1 MTASLLTKDALS
13 KLPADLREH
22 IIVENENVYGLTLH
36 MSIGDFER
44 LVAPHNLL
52 DQMRYAVTE
61 SEAEAKAADERAE
74 DADERAEDAEA
85 EAEDAL
91 KERDAIAKAVQTVL
105 GIMDDEVAVR
115 VDSPLAAAIEALEEL
130 L

>member
-1 MTASLLTKDALS
+1 MTTSLLTKDALS

-22 IIVENENVYGLTLH
+22 IIVENETVYGLTLH

-74 DADERAEDAEA
+74 DAVA

>member
-61 SEAEAKAADERAE
+61 SEAEARA
-74 DADERAEDAEA
+74 ADERAEDAEA

-115 VDSPLAAAIEALEEL
+115 VDSSLAAAIEALEEL

>member
-52 DQMRYAVTE
+52 DQMRD
-61 SEAEAKAADERAE
+61 SLDEAERRVYQAECAADNAE
-74 DADERAEDAEA
+74 DDVLRVER
-85 EAEDAL
+85 
-91 KERDAIAKAVQTVL
+91 ERDAIAVAAQTYLGVL
-105 GIMDDEVAVR
+105 DIDHPS
-115 VDSPLAAAIEALEEL
+115 DSPQAVALAAL
-130 L
+130 

>member
-13 KLPADLREH
+13 KLPADLRDH

-44 LVAPHNLL
+44 LVAPHDLL
-52 DQMRYAVTE
+52 DQMRDSLDWAE
-61 SEAEAKAADERAE
+61 HKAKAAQDWAEECEAEAT
-74 DADERAEDAEA
+74 EA
-85 EAEDAL
+85 T
-91 KERDAIAKAVQTVL
+91 KERDALAAAVQTYLGVL
-105 GIMDDEVAVR
+105 NIDHPS
-115 VDSPLAAAIEALEEL
+115 DSPQAVALAALEDL

>member
-1 MTASLLTKDALS
+1 MTSLLTKDALS
-13 KLPADLREH
+13 KLPADLRDH

-44 LVAPHNLL
+44 LVAPHDLL
-52 DQMRYAVTE
+52 GQMRYAVTE

-74 DADERAEDAEA
+74 DAEA

-91 KERDAIAKAVQTVL
+91 RERDAIAKAVQTVL

-115 VDSPLAAAIEALEEL
+115 ADSPLAAAIEALEEL

>member
-74 DADERAEDAEA
+74 DAVA

-91 KERDAIAKAVQTVL
+91 RERDAIAKAVQTVL

>member
-52 DQMRYAVTE
+52 GQMRYAVTE

-74 DADERAEDAEA
+74 DAVA

>member
-74 DADERAEDAEA
+74 DAVA

>member
-1 MTASLLTKDALS
+1 MTSLLTKDALS
-13 KLPADLREH
+13 KLPADLRDH

-74 DADERAEDAEA
+74 DAVA

>member
-1 MTASLLTKDALS
+1 MTTSLLTKDALS
-13 KLPADLREH
+13 KLPADLRDH

-44 LVAPHNLL
+44 LVAPHDLL
-52 DQMRYAVTE
+52 DQMRYALTE
-61 SEAEAKAADERAE
+61 AEAEAKAADERAE
-74 DADERAEDAEA
+74 DARAKAKAKAEDV
-85 EAEDAL
+85 L
-91 KERDAIAKAVQTVL
+91 RERDAIAKAVQTVL

-115 VDSPLAAAIEALEEL
+115 ADSPLAAAIEALEEL

>member
-44 LVAPHNLL
+44 LVAPHHML
-52 DQMRYAVTE
+52 DQMRYAVSE
-61 SEAEAKAADERAE
+61 AEAEAKA
-74 DADERAEDAEA
+74 ADERAEDAEA

>member
-44 LVAPHNLL
+44 LVAPHHML
-52 DQMRYAVTE
+52 DQMRSAVTE
-61 SEAEAKAADERAE
+61 SEAEARA
-74 DADERAEDAEA
+74 ADERAEDAEA

>member
-13 KLPADLREH
+13 KLPADLRDH

-44 LVAPHNLL
+44 LVAPLNRL
-52 DQMRYAVTE
+52 DQMSAAL
-61 SEAEAKAADERAE
+61 AEAQRRATSAE
-74 DADERAEDAEA
+74 DWAEECEDEATEA
-85 EAEDAL
+85 T
-91 KERDAIAKAVQTVL
+91 KERDAIAAAAQSYL
-105 GIMDDEVAVR
+105 GMLDIDHPS
-115 VDSPLAAAIEALEEL
+115 DSPQAVALKALEDL

>member
-13 KLPADLREH
+13 KLPADLRDH

-44 LVAPHNLL
+44 LVAPHYML
-52 DQMRYAVTE
+52 DQMRD
-61 SEAEAKAADERAE
+61 SLDEAEHEAKAAQDWAE
-74 DADERAEDAEA
+74 ECEA
-85 EAEDAL
+85 EATKAT
-91 KERDAIAKAVQTVL
+91 KERDAIAKAAQTVL
-105 GIMDDEVAVR
+105 GIMDGGVPVVA
-115 VDSPLAAAIEALEEL
+115 DSPLGRAIEALEDL

>member
-74 DADERAEDAEA
+74 DAVA

-115 VDSPLAAAIEALEEL
+115 VDSSLAAAIEALEEL

>member
-61 SEAEAKAADERAE
+61 SEAEA
-74 DADERAEDAEA
+74 
-85 EAEDAL
+85 
-91 KERDAIAKAVQTVL
+91 L
-105 GIMDDEVAVR
+105 GSFPVNRRTNIQNVG
-115 VDSPLAAAIEALEEL
+115 LFIE
-130 L
+130 

>member
-44 LVAPHNLL
+44 LVAPHHML
-52 DQMRYAVTE
+52 DDMRGALT
-61 SEAEAKAADERAE
+61 EAEGRAE
-74 DADERAEDAEA
+74 DLDLRITSLAATCGDCA
-85 EAEDAL
+85 
-91 KERDAIAKAVQTVL
+91 DAIFALSEAIDTEYPDGPDWPEAVLSALADVEIS
-105 GIMDDEVAVR
+105 GIDVSHAV
-115 VDSPLAAAIEALEEL
+115 VMHG
-130 L
+130 

>member
-44 LVAPHNLL
+44 LVAPHHML
-52 DQMRYAVTE
+52 DGMRGALTE
-61 SEAEAKAADERAE
+61 VEARAE
-74 DADERAEDAEA
+74 DLD
-85 EAEDAL
+85 L
-91 KERDAIAKAVQTVL
+91 
-105 GIMDDEVAVR
+105 R
-115 VDSPLAAAIEALEEL
+115 VTSLAAACDDCADAIDTLKEAVDAEYPDGPDWPETVLSALADVESSGDDASHAVVMHG
-130 L
+130 

>member
-1 MTASLLTKDALS
+1 MTTSLLTKDALS

-74 DADERAEDAEA
+74 DAVA

>member
-61 SEAEAKAADERAE
+61 SEAEAKAADERVE
-74 DADERAEDAEA
+74 DAVA

>member
-44 LVAPHNLL
+44 LVAPHDLL
-52 DQMRYAVTE
+52 DQMRYAVAVAE
-61 SEAEAKAADERAE
+61 SEAKAADERAE
-74 DADERAEDAEA
+74 DAED
-85 EAEDAL
+85 EAEDAFR
-91 KERDAIAKAVQTVL
+91 ERDAIAKAVQTVL

>member
-1 MTASLLTKDALS
+1 MTSLLTKSALE
-13 KLPADLREH
+13 KLPADLRDH

-44 LVAPHNLL
+44 LVAPHDLL
-52 DQMRYAVTE
+52 DQMRHALTE
-61 SEAEAKAADERAE
+61 AEAEAKT
-74 DADERAEDAEA
+74 ADERAEDAEA

-91 KERDAIAKAVQTVL
+91 KERDAIAKAAQSYL
-105 GIMDDEVAVR
+105 GMLDIDHPS
-115 VDSPLAAAIEALEEL
+115 DSPQAVALKALEDL

>member
-44 LVAPHNLL
+44 LVAPHDLL

-61 SEAEAKAADERAE
+61 SEAEARA
-74 DADERAEDAEA
+74 ADERAEDAEA

-115 VDSPLAAAIEALEEL
+115 VDSSLAAAIEALEEL

>member
-74 DADERAEDAEA
+74 DAVAD
-85 EAEDAL
+85 AEDAL

>member
-1 MTASLLTKDALS
+1 MTTSLLTKDALS

-74 DADERAEDAEA
+74 DAEA

>member
-13 KLPADLREH
+13 KLPAALREH
-22 IIVENENVYGLTLH
+22 ILAENENVYGLTLH

-74 DADERAEDAEA
+74 DAVA

>member
-13 KLPADLREH
+13 KLPADLRDH

-44 LVAPHNLL
+44 LVAPHHLL
-52 DQMRYAVTE
+52 DQMRYALTE
-61 SEAEAKAADERAE
+61 AEAEAKAADERAE
-74 DADERAEDAEA
+74 DARAKAKAKAEDV
-85 EAEDAL
+85 L
-91 KERDAIAKAVQTVL
+91 RERDAIAKAVQTVL

-115 VDSPLAAAIEALEEL
+115 ADSPLAAAIEALEEL

>member
-74 DADERAEDAEA
+74 DAEA

>member
-61 SEAEAKAADERAE
+61 SEAEARA
-74 DADERAEDAEA
+74 ADERAEDAEA